1 MEFQKL
7 LNNFGTLERT
17 IYMVPKEGKE
27 KTKKK
32 KKEKQGRER
41 ERCTFKRNKERK

>member
-1 MEFQKL
+1 
-7 LNNFGTLERT
+7 
-17 IYMVPKEGKE
+17 MVPKEGKE

-41 ERCTFKRNKERK
+41 ERDVHLKEIKKENEIYIVPFRI